1 MSKGDIH
8 NEPRGLCNCA
18 VAAAKICGTELA
30 VALFST
36 PRACTSVGV
45 RATGSGAGMADVNA
59 AKARVATMDKL
70 AKKNIV
76 KDDTGE

>member
-1 MSKGDIH
+1 MKEGDVH
-8 NEPRGLCNCA
+8 SEPRGLCSCV

-76 KDDTGE
+76 KDKTGE